1 MRVDDI
7 SNVSTIEEVHAMK
20 RAHKGGTW
28 KYACACRSGV
38 RYEGESEAWDQ
49 LKTMI
54 KERGAAAEDVRD
66 ASEGRGIEGIVE
78 DASENDPFASKDTVP
93 VPPEDRAPG
102 ELRGAGARSPLF
114 WKLMLVAMAL
124 IWGYSFLTMK
134 TVLDTVPTFMLLACR
149 FLLSAVI
156 MFIIFHKRIKA
167 HFNREYLGF
176 GVLMGCVIWSAYAAQ
191 TLGLVDTTPGKN
203 AFLTGTYCIKA
214 HFNREYL
221 GFGVLMGCVIWSAYA
236 AQTLG
241 LVDTTPGKNAFLT
254 GTYCI
259 LVPFIALIL
268 FKERVTKWHIASALL
283 CLVGVGFVA
292 LDNFSIQMGDLMTL
306 VGAVFF
312 AVDMAVVGH
321 IGRTR
326 DVSVLTSWMFAVDM
340 AVVGHIG
347 RTRDVSVLTSWMFL
361 FVGLFSLA
369 ATTAFEPRVPAEQW
383 TPEIIGQLVFLAVVC
398 TTIGLLLQNQA
409 LSHVPPATGSAFEP
423 RVPAEQWTPEIIGQL
438 VFLAVV
444 CTTIGL
450 LLQNQALSHV
460 PPATGSLLLS
470 LESPSGVLFSVLM
483 AGEVLTGKLIFG
495 FVLIFLS
502 IVLSE
507 THFSFLRKW
516 FPKK

>member
-1 MRVDDI
+1 MADVDRERVDDI

-54 KERGAAAEDVRD
+54 KERGAAAEDVKD
-66 ASEGRGIEGIVE
+66 AGEGRGIESIVE

-156 MFIIFHKRIKA
+156 MFVLFRKR
-167 HFNREYLGF
+167 
-176 GVLMGCVIWSAYAAQ
+176 
-191 TLGLVDTTPGKN
+191 
-203 AFLTGTYCIKA
+203 IKA

-292 LDNFSIQMGDLMTL
+292 LDNLSIQMGDLMTL

-326 DVSVLTSWMFAVDM
+326 DVSVLTSWMF
-340 AVVGHIG
+340 
-347 RTRDVSVLTSWMFL
+347 L

-369 ATTAFEPRVPAEQW
+369 ATT
-383 TPEIIGQLVFLAVVC
+383 
-398 TTIGLLLQNQA
+398 
-409 LSHVPPATGSAFEP
+409 AFEP

-507 THFSFLRKW
+507 THFSFLRRW

>member
-1 MRVDDI
+1 MTSIDRERGDDI
-7 SNVSTIEEVHAMK
+7 TTVKTIEDVRAMK

-38 RYEGESEAWDQ
+38 RYEGESEAWAQ
-49 LKTMI
+49 LKTVI
-54 KERGAAAEDVRD
+54 EEQVAKTTA
-66 ASEGRGIEGIVE
+66 GIE
-78 DASENDPFASKDTVP
+78 ENDPFASKDTVP

-203 AFLTGTYCIKA
+203 AFLTGTYCI
-214 HFNREYL
+214 
-221 GFGVLMGCVIWSAYA
+221 
-236 AQTLG
+236 
-241 LVDTTPGKNAFLT
+241 
-254 GTYCI
+254 

-326 DVSVLTSWMFAVDM
+326 DVSVLTSWMF
-340 AVVGHIG
+340 
-347 RTRDVSVLTSWMFL
+347 L

-369 ATTAFEPRVPAEQW
+369 AT
-383 TPEIIGQLVFLAVVC
+383 I
-398 TTIGLLLQNQA
+398 
-409 LSHVPPATGSAFEP
+409 AFEP

>member
-1 MRVDDI
+1 MTSVDRERGDDI
-7 SNVSTIEEVHAMK
+7 TTVKTIEDVRAMK

-38 RYEGESEAWDQ
+38 RYEGESEAWAQ
-49 LKTMI
+49 LKTVI
-54 KERGAAAEDVRD
+54 EEQVAKATT
-66 ASEGRGIEGIVE
+66 GIEE
-78 DASENDPFASKDTVP
+78 SDPFASKDAVP

-102 ELRGAGARSPLF
+102 KLRGAGARSPLF

-156 MFIIFHKRIKA
+156 MFIIFRKR
-167 HFNREYLGF
+167 
-176 GVLMGCVIWSAYAAQ
+176 
-191 TLGLVDTTPGKN
+191 
-203 AFLTGTYCIKA
+203 IKA

-326 DVSVLTSWMFAVDM
+326 DVSVLTSWMF
-340 AVVGHIG
+340 
-347 RTRDVSVLTSWMFL
+347 L

-369 ATTAFEPRVPAEQW
+369 ATAAFEPRVPAEQW
-383 TPEIIGQLVFLAVVC
+383 TPEIV
-398 TTIGLLLQNQA
+398 
-409 LSHVPPATGSAFEP
+409 
-423 RVPAEQWTPEIIGQL
+423 GQL

>member
-1 MRVDDI
+1 MADVDRERVDDI

-54 KERGAAAEDVRD
+54 KERGAAAEDVKD
-66 ASEGRGIEGIVE
+66 AGEGRGIESIVE

-156 MFIIFHKRIKA
+156 MFVLFRKR
-167 HFNREYLGF
+167 
-176 GVLMGCVIWSAYAAQ
+176 
-191 TLGLVDTTPGKN
+191 
-203 AFLTGTYCIKA
+203 IKA

-306 VGAVFF
+306 VGAMF
-312 AVDMAVVGH
+312 
-321 IGRTR
+321 
-326 DVSVLTSWMFAVDM
+326 FAVDM

-369 ATTAFEPRVPAEQW
+369 ATT
-383 TPEIIGQLVFLAVVC
+383 
-398 TTIGLLLQNQA
+398 
-409 LSHVPPATGSAFEP
+409 AFEP

-507 THFSFLRKW
+507 THFSFLRRW

>member
-1 MRVDDI
+1 MSDNERERVDDI
-7 SNVSTIEEVHAMK
+7 STVSTIEDVRAMK

-38 RYEGESEAWDQ
+38 RYEGESEAWAQ

-54 KERGAAAEDVRD
+54 KERGADAAQ
-66 ASEGRGIEGIVE
+66 VE
-78 DASENDPFASKDTVP
+78 DIISDIDANDPFPTKDAVP

-102 ELRGAGARSPLF
+102 KLRGAGARSPLF
-114 WKLMLVAMAL
+114 WKVMLVAMAL
-124 IWGYSFLTMK
+124 VWGYSFLTMK
-134 TVLDTVPTFMLLACR
+134 TVLDTVPTFMLLSCR
-149 FLLSAVI
+149 FLLSAII
-156 MFIIFHKRIKA
+156 MFVIFRKRIKA

-176 GVLMGCVIWSAYAAQ
+176 GVLMGCVI
-191 TLGLVDTTPGKN
+191 
-203 AFLTGTYCIKA
+203 C
-214 HFNREYL
+214 
-221 GFGVLMGCVIWSAYA
+221 SAYA

-259 LVPFIALIL
+259 LVPFIALVL
-268 FKERVTKWHIASALL
+268 FRERVTKWHIASALL

-326 DVSVLTSWMFAVDM
+326 DVSVLTSWMF
-340 AVVGHIG
+340 
-347 RTRDVSVLTSWMFL
+347 L
-361 FVGLFSLA
+361 FVGLCSLA
-369 ATTAFEPRVPAEQW
+369 AT
-383 TPEIIGQLVFLAVVC
+383 I
-398 TTIGLLLQNQA
+398 
-409 LSHVPPATGSAFEP
+409 AFEP

-516 FPKK
+516 FGRAK

>member
-1 MRVDDI
+1 MTSIDRERGDDI
-7 SNVSTIEEVHAMK
+7 TTVKTIEDVRAMK

-38 RYEGESEAWDQ
+38 RYEGESEAWAQ
-49 LKTMI
+49 LKTVI
-54 KERGAAAEDVRD
+54 EEQVAKTTA
-66 ASEGRGIEGIVE
+66 GIE
-78 DASENDPFASKDTVP
+78 ENDSFASKDTVP

-102 ELRGAGARSPLF
+102 KLRGAGARSPLF

-156 MFIIFHKRIKA
+156 MFIIFHKR
-167 HFNREYLGF
+167 
-176 GVLMGCVIWSAYAAQ
+176 
-191 TLGLVDTTPGKN
+191 
-203 AFLTGTYCIKA
+203 IKA

-326 DVSVLTSWMFAVDM
+326 DVSVLTSWMF
-340 AVVGHIG
+340 
-347 RTRDVSVLTSWMFL
+347 L

-369 ATTAFEPRVPAEQW
+369 ATT
-383 TPEIIGQLVFLAVVC
+383 
-398 TTIGLLLQNQA
+398 
-409 LSHVPPATGSAFEP
+409 AFEP

>member
-1 MRVDDI
+1 MADVDRERVDDI
-7 SNVSTIEEVHAMK
+7 SNVSTIEEVRAMK

-54 KERGAAAEDVRD
+54 KERGAAAEDVRN

-156 MFIIFHKRIKA
+156 MFVLFRKR
-167 HFNREYLGF
+167 
-176 GVLMGCVIWSAYAAQ
+176 
-191 TLGLVDTTPGKN
+191 
-203 AFLTGTYCIKA
+203 IKA

-326 DVSVLTSWMFAVDM
+326 DVSVLTSWMF
-340 AVVGHIG
+340 
-347 RTRDVSVLTSWMFL
+347 L

-369 ATTAFEPRVPAEQW
+369 ATT
-383 TPEIIGQLVFLAVVC
+383 
-398 TTIGLLLQNQA
+398 
-409 LSHVPPATGSAFEP
+409 AFEP

-507 THFSFLRKW
+507 THFSFLRRW

>member
-1 MRVDDI
+1 MSDNERERVDDI
-7 SNVSTIEEVHAMK
+7 SIVSTIEDVRAMK

-38 RYEGESEAWDQ
+38 RYEGESEAWAQ

-54 KERGAAAEDVRD
+54 KERGADAAQ
-66 ASEGRGIEGIVE
+66 VE
-78 DASENDPFASKDTVP
+78 DIISDIDANDPFPTKDAIP

-102 ELRGAGARSPLF
+102 KLRGAGARSPLF
-114 WKLMLVAMAL
+114 WKVMLVAMAL
-124 IWGYSFLTMK
+124 VWGYSFLTMK
-134 TVLDTVPTFMLLACR
+134 TVLDTVPTFMLLSCR
-149 FLLSAVI
+149 FLLSAII
-156 MFIIFHKRIKA
+156 MFVIFRKR
-167 HFNREYLGF
+167 
-176 GVLMGCVIWSAYAAQ
+176 
-191 TLGLVDTTPGKN
+191 
-203 AFLTGTYCIKA
+203 IKA

-259 LVPFIALIL
+259 LVPFIALVL
-268 FKERVTKWHIASALL
+268 FRERVTKWHIASALL

-326 DVSVLTSWMFAVDM
+326 DVSVLTSWMF
-340 AVVGHIG
+340 
-347 RTRDVSVLTSWMFL
+347 L
-361 FVGLFSLA
+361 FVGLCSLA
-369 ATTAFEPRVPAEQW
+369 AT
-383 TPEIIGQLVFLAVVC
+383 I
-398 TTIGLLLQNQA
+398 
-409 LSHVPPATGSAFEP
+409 AFEP

-507 THFSFLRKW
+507 THFSFLRKR
-516 FPKK
+516 FGRAK

>member
-1 MRVDDI
+1 MASDDRECADDI
-7 SNVSTIEEVHAMK
+7 NTVCTIGDVRAMK
-20 RAHKGGTW
+20 RACKGGTR
-28 KYACACRSGV
+28 KYSCACRSGV
-38 RYEGESEAWDQ
+38 RYEGESEAWAQ
-49 LKTMI
+49 LKAMI
-54 KERGAAAEDVRD
+54 KEELGRTEVGQANAAEEAGQTKV
-66 ASEGRGIEGIVE
+66 AAKSVLAGGRK
-78 DASENDPFASKDTVP
+78 DPVP
-93 VPPEDRAPG
+93 VPSEDRAPG
-102 ELRGAGARSPLF
+102 KLRGAGARSPLF
-114 WKLMLVAMAL
+114 WKFMLVAMAL
-124 IWGYSFLTMK
+124 VWGYSFLTMK

-149 FLLSAVI
+149 FLLSAAI
-156 MFIIFHKRIKA
+156 MFVVFHKR
-167 HFNREYLGF
+167 
-176 GVLMGCVIWSAYAAQ
+176 
-191 TLGLVDTTPGKN
+191 
-203 AFLTGTYCIKA
+203 IKA

-259 LVPFIALIL
+259 LVPFIALVL
-268 FKERVTKWHIASALL
+268 FRERVTKWHIGSALL

-292 LDNFSIQMGDLMTL
+292 LDNFSIQIGDLMTL

-326 DVSVLTSWMFAVDM
+326 DVSVLTSWMF
-340 AVVGHIG
+340 
-347 RTRDVSVLTSWMFL
+347 L
-361 FVGLFSLA
+361 FVGLFSLITSFVA
-369 ATTAFEPRVPAEQW
+369 EPRVPAEAW
-383 TPEIIGQLVFLAVVC
+383 TPTVVGQLAFLAVMC
-398 TTIGLLLQNQA
+398 TT
-409 LSHVPPATGSAFEP
+409 V
-423 RVPAEQWTPEIIGQL
+423 
-438 VFLAVV
+438 
-444 CTTIGL
+444 GL

-495 FVLIFLS
+495 FALIFLS

-516 FPKK
+516 FPNR

>member
-1 MRVDDI
+1 MPSGAYGVRTPRSGARGAGVTSIDRERGDDI
-7 SNVSTIEEVHAMK
+7 TTVKTIEDVRAMK

-38 RYEGESEAWDQ
+38 RYEGESEAWAQ
-49 LKTMI
+49 LKTVI
-54 KERGAAAEDVRD
+54 EEQVAKATT
-66 ASEGRGIEGIVE
+66 GIEE
-78 DASENDPFASKDTVP
+78 SDPFASKDAVP

-102 ELRGAGARSPLF
+102 KLRGAGARSPLF

-156 MFIIFHKRIKA
+156 MFIIFRKR
-167 HFNREYLGF
+167 
-176 GVLMGCVIWSAYAAQ
+176 
-191 TLGLVDTTPGKN
+191 
-203 AFLTGTYCIKA
+203 IKA

-326 DVSVLTSWMFAVDM
+326 DVSVLTSWMF
-340 AVVGHIG
+340 
-347 RTRDVSVLTSWMFL
+347 L

-383 TPEIIGQLVFLAVVC
+383 TPEIV
-398 TTIGLLLQNQA
+398 
-409 LSHVPPATGSAFEP
+409 
-423 RVPAEQWTPEIIGQL
+423 GQL

-507 THFSFLRKW
+507 THFSFLRKC

>member
-1 MRVDDI
+1 MPSGAYGVRTPRSGARGAGVTGIDRERGDDI
-7 SNVSTIEEVHAMK
+7 TTVKTIEDVRAMK

-38 RYEGESEAWDQ
+38 RYEGESEAWAQ
-49 LKTMI
+49 LKTVI
-54 KERGAAAEDVRD
+54 EEQVAKATT
-66 ASEGRGIEGIVE
+66 GIEE
-78 DASENDPFASKDTVP
+78 SDPFASKDAVP

-102 ELRGAGARSPLF
+102 KLRGAGARSPLF

-156 MFIIFHKRIKA
+156 MFIIFHKR
-167 HFNREYLGF
+167 
-176 GVLMGCVIWSAYAAQ
+176 
-191 TLGLVDTTPGKN
+191 
-203 AFLTGTYCIKA
+203 IKA

-326 DVSVLTSWMFAVDM
+326 DVSVLTSWMF
-340 AVVGHIG
+340 
-347 RTRDVSVLTSWMFL
+347 L

-369 ATTAFEPRVPAEQW
+369 ATTAFEPRVPAGQW
-383 TPEIIGQLVFLAVVC
+383 TPEIV
-398 TTIGLLLQNQA
+398 
-409 LSHVPPATGSAFEP
+409 
-423 RVPAEQWTPEIIGQL
+423 GQL

-495 FVLIFLS
+495 FMLIFLS

>member
-1 MRVDDI
+1 MTGVDRERGDDI
-7 SNVSTIEEVHAMK
+7 TTVKTIEDVRAMK

-38 RYEGESEAWDQ
+38 RYEGESEAWAQ
-49 LKTMI
+49 LKTVI
-54 KERGAAAEDVRD
+54 EEQVAKTTA
-66 ASEGRGIEGIVE
+66 GIE
-78 DASENDPFASKDTVP
+78 ENDPFASKDTVP

-203 AFLTGTYCIKA
+203 AFLTGTYCI
-214 HFNREYL
+214 
-221 GFGVLMGCVIWSAYA
+221 
-236 AQTLG
+236 
-241 LVDTTPGKNAFLT
+241 
-254 GTYCI
+254 

-326 DVSVLTSWMFAVDM
+326 DVSVLTSWMF
-340 AVVGHIG
+340 
-347 RTRDVSVLTSWMFL
+347 L

-369 ATTAFEPRVPAEQW
+369 ATT
-383 TPEIIGQLVFLAVVC
+383 
-398 TTIGLLLQNQA
+398 
-409 LSHVPPATGSAFEP
+409 AFEP

>member
-1 MRVDDI
+1 MANSKHGRVNDI
-7 SNVSTIEEVHAMK
+7 DTVATVEDVHGEG
-20 RAHKGGTW
+20 RAQGAAPQRPCG
-28 KYACACRSGV
+28 CRAGV
-38 RYEGESEAWDQ
+38 RYEGESEAWAQ
-49 LKTMI
+49 LKTMM
-54 KERGAAAEDVRD
+54 KDHEVKSGQEVDAA
-66 ASEGRGIEGIVE
+66 VE
-78 DASENDPFASKDTVP
+78 SDSTDPFATKDPVP
-93 VPPEDRAPG
+93 VPAEDRAPG
-102 ELRGAGARSPLF
+102 KLRGAGARSPLF
-114 WKLMLVAMAL
+114 WKIMLVAMAL

-134 TVLDTVPTFMLLACR
+134 TVLDTVPTFMLLSCR

-156 MFIIFHKRIKA
+156 MFVIFHKR
-167 HFNREYLGF
+167 
-176 GVLMGCVIWSAYAAQ
+176 
-191 TLGLVDTTPGKN
+191 
-203 AFLTGTYCIKA
+203 IKA

-259 LVPFIALIL
+259 LVPFIALVL
-268 FKERVTKWHIASALL
+268 FRERVTKWHIASALM

-292 LDNFSIQMGDLMTL
+292 LDNFSIQMGDLLTL
-306 VGAVFF
+306 VGAMF
-312 AVDMAVVGH
+312 
-321 IGRTR
+321 
-326 DVSVLTSWMFAVDM
+326 FAVDM

-369 ATTAFEPRVPAEQW
+369 AT
-383 TPEIIGQLVFLAVVC
+383 C
-398 TTIGLLLQNQA
+398 
-409 LSHVPPATGSAFEP
+409 AFEP

-507 THFSFLRKW
+507 THFSFLRK
-516 FPKK
+516 FFKKS

>member
-1 MRVDDI
+1 MSDNERERVDDI
-7 SNVSTIEEVHAMK
+7 STVSTIEDVRAMK

-38 RYEGESEAWDQ
+38 RYEGESEAWAQ

-54 KERGAAAEDVRD
+54 KERGADAAQV
-66 ASEGRGIEGIVE
+66 EGIISDI
-78 DASENDPFASKDTVP
+78 DANDPFPTKDAVP

-102 ELRGAGARSPLF
+102 KLRGAGARSPLF
-114 WKLMLVAMAL
+114 WKVMLVVMAL
-124 IWGYSFLTMK
+124 VWGYSFLTMK
-134 TVLDTVPTFMLLACR
+134 TVLDTVPTFMLLSCR
-149 FLLSAVI
+149 FLLSAII
-156 MFIIFHKRIKA
+156 MFVIFRKR
-167 HFNREYLGF
+167 
-176 GVLMGCVIWSAYAAQ
+176 
-191 TLGLVDTTPGKN
+191 
-203 AFLTGTYCIKA
+203 IKA

-259 LVPFIALIL
+259 LVPFIALAL
-268 FKERVTKWHIASALL
+268 FRERLTKWHIASALL

-326 DVSVLTSWMFAVDM
+326 DVSVLTSWMF
-340 AVVGHIG
+340 
-347 RTRDVSVLTSWMFL
+347 L
-361 FVGLFSLA
+361 FVGLCSLA
-369 ATTAFEPRVPAEQW
+369 AT
-383 TPEIIGQLVFLAVVC
+383 I
-398 TTIGLLLQNQA
+398 
-409 LSHVPPATGSAFEP
+409 AFEP

-516 FPKK
+516 FGRAK

>member
-1 MRVDDI
+1 MPSGAYGVRTPRSGARGAGVTSIDRERGDDI
-7 SNVSTIEEVHAMK
+7 TTVKTIEDVRAMK

-38 RYEGESEAWDQ
+38 RYEGESEAWAQ
-49 LKTMI
+49 LKTVI
-54 KERGAAAEDVRD
+54 EEQVAKATT
-66 ASEGRGIEGIVE
+66 GIEE
-78 DASENDPFASKDTVP
+78 SDPFASKDAVP

-102 ELRGAGARSPLF
+102 KLRGAGARSPLF

-156 MFIIFHKRIKA
+156 MFIIFRKR
-167 HFNREYLGF
+167 
-176 GVLMGCVIWSAYAAQ
+176 
-191 TLGLVDTTPGKN
+191 
-203 AFLTGTYCIKA
+203 IKA

-326 DVSVLTSWMFAVDM
+326 DVSVLTSWMF
-340 AVVGHIG
+340 
-347 RTRDVSVLTSWMFL
+347 L

-369 ATTAFEPRVPAEQW
+369 ATT
-383 TPEIIGQLVFLAVVC
+383 
-398 TTIGLLLQNQA
+398 
-409 LSHVPPATGSAFEP
+409 AFEP

>member
-1 MRVDDI
+1 MGRGHHARVREGTGMASVDRERGDDI
-7 SNVSTIEEVHAMK
+7 TTVKTIEEVRAMK

-38 RYEGESEAWDQ
+38 RYEGESETWAQ
-49 LKTMI
+49 LKTVI
-54 KERGAAAEDVRD
+54 EEQVAKTTT
-66 ASEGRGIEGIVE
+66 GIEE
-78 DASENDPFASKDTVP
+78 SDPLASKDAVP

-114 WKLMLVAMAL
+114 WKIMLVTMAL

-156 MFIIFHKRIKA
+156 MFIIFHKRI
-167 HFNREYLGF
+167 R
-176 GVLMGCVIWSAYAAQ
+176 
-191 TLGLVDTTPGKN
+191 
-203 AFLTGTYCIKA
+203 A

-326 DVSVLTSWMFAVDM
+326 DVSVLTSWMF
-340 AVVGHIG
+340 
-347 RTRDVSVLTSWMFL
+347 L

-369 ATTAFEPRVPAEQW
+369 ATPAFEPRVPA
-383 TPEIIGQLVFLAVVC
+383 A
-398 TTIGLLLQNQA
+398 
-409 LSHVPPATGSAFEP
+409 
-423 RVPAEQWTPEIIGQL
+423 QWTPEIIGQL

>member
-1 MRVDDI
+1 MGCGHHARVREGAGMTSIDRERGDDI
-7 SNVSTIEEVHAMK
+7 TTVKTIEDVRAMK

-38 RYEGESEAWDQ
+38 RYEGESEAWAQ
-49 LKTMI
+49 LKTVI
-54 KERGAAAEDVRD
+54 EEQVAKTTA
-66 ASEGRGIEGIVE
+66 GIE
-78 DASENDPFASKDTVP
+78 ENDPFASKDTVP

-203 AFLTGTYCIKA
+203 AFLTGTYCI
-214 HFNREYL
+214 
-221 GFGVLMGCVIWSAYA
+221 
-236 AQTLG
+236 
-241 LVDTTPGKNAFLT
+241 
-254 GTYCI
+254 

-268 FKERVTKWHIASALL
+268 FRERVTKWHIASALL

-326 DVSVLTSWMFAVDM
+326 DVSVLTSWMF
-340 AVVGHIG
+340 
-347 RTRDVSVLTSWMFL
+347 L

-369 ATTAFEPRVPAEQW
+369 ATT
-383 TPEIIGQLVFLAVVC
+383 
-398 TTIGLLLQNQA
+398 
-409 LSHVPPATGSAFEP
+409 AFEP

>member
-1 MRVDDI
+1 MANSKHGRVNDI
-7 SNVSTIEEVHAMK
+7 DTVATVEDVHGEG
-20 RAHKGGTW
+20 RAQGAAPQRPCG
-28 KYACACRSGV
+28 CRAGV
-38 RYEGESEAWDQ
+38 RYEGESEAWAQ
-49 LKTMI
+49 LKTMM
-54 KERGAAAEDVRD
+54 KDHEVKSEQEVDAAVESD
-66 ASEGRGIEGIVE
+66 AT
-78 DASENDPFASKDTVP
+78 DPFATKDPVP
-93 VPPEDRAPG
+93 VPAEDRAPG
-102 ELRGAGARSPLF
+102 KLRGAGARSPLF
-114 WKLMLVAMAL
+114 WKIMLVAMAL

-134 TVLDTVPTFMLLACR
+134 TVLDTVPTFMLLSCR

-156 MFIIFHKRIKA
+156 MFVIFHKR
-167 HFNREYLGF
+167 
-176 GVLMGCVIWSAYAAQ
+176 
-191 TLGLVDTTPGKN
+191 
-203 AFLTGTYCIKA
+203 IKA

-259 LVPFIALIL
+259 LVPFIALVL
-268 FKERVTKWHIASALL
+268 FRERVTKWHIASALM

-292 LDNFSIQMGDLMTL
+292 LDNFSIQMGDLLTL
-306 VGAVFF
+306 VGAMFF

-326 DVSVLTSWMFAVDM
+326 DVSVLTSWMF
-340 AVVGHIG
+340 
-347 RTRDVSVLTSWMFL
+347 
-361 FVGLFSLA
+361 VGLFSLA
-369 ATTAFEPRVPAEQW
+369 ATCAFEPRVPAEK
-383 TPEIIGQLVFLAVVC
+383 
-398 TTIGLLLQNQA
+398 
-409 LSHVPPATGSAFEP
+409 
-423 RVPAEQWTPEIIGQL
+423 WTPEIIGQL

-495 FVLIFLS
+495 FALIFLS

-507 THFSFLRKW
+507 THFSFLRK
-516 FPKK
+516 FFKKS

>member
-1 MRVDDI
+1 MGCGHHARVREEAGMTGIDRERGDDI
-7 SNVSTIEEVHAMK
+7 TTVKTIEDVRAMK

-38 RYEGESEAWDQ
+38 RYEGESEAWAQ
-49 LKTMI
+49 LKTVI
-54 KERGAAAEDVRD
+54 
-66 ASEGRGIEGIVE
+66 EGQVAKTTAGIE
-78 DASENDPFASKDTVP
+78 ENDPFASKDTVP

-102 ELRGAGARSPLF
+102 KLRGAGARSPLF

-156 MFIIFHKRIKA
+156 MFIIFRKR
-167 HFNREYLGF
+167 
-176 GVLMGCVIWSAYAAQ
+176 
-191 TLGLVDTTPGKN
+191 
-203 AFLTGTYCIKA
+203 IKA

-326 DVSVLTSWMFAVDM
+326 DVSVLTSWMF
-340 AVVGHIG
+340 
-347 RTRDVSVLTSWMFL
+347 L

-369 ATTAFEPRVPAEQW
+369 ATT
-383 TPEIIGQLVFLAVVC
+383 
-398 TTIGLLLQNQA
+398 
-409 LSHVPPATGSAFEP
+409 AFEP

>member
-1 MRVDDI
+1 MSDNERERVDDI
-7 SNVSTIEEVHAMK
+7 STVSTIEEVRAMK

-38 RYEGESEAWDQ
+38 RYEGESEAWAQ

-54 KERGAAAEDVRD
+54 KERGTDAAQ
-66 ASEGRGIEGIVE
+66 VE
-78 DASENDPFASKDTVP
+78 DIISDIDANDPFPTKDTVP

-102 ELRGAGARSPLF
+102 KLRGAGSRSPLF
-114 WKLMLVAMAL
+114 WKVMLVAMAL
-124 IWGYSFLTMK
+124 VWGYSFLTMK
-134 TVLDTVPTFMLLACR
+134 TVVDTVPTFMLLSCR

-156 MFIIFHKRIKA
+156 MFVIFRKRIKA

-176 GVLMGCVIWSAYAAQ
+176 GVL
-191 TLGLVDTTPGKN
+191 
-203 AFLTGTYCIKA
+203 
-214 HFNREYL
+214 R
-221 GFGVLMGCVIWSAYA
+221 GCVIWSAYA

-259 LVPFIALIL
+259 LVPFIALVL
-268 FKERVTKWHIASALL
+268 FRERVTKWHIASALL

-326 DVSVLTSWMFAVDM
+326 DVSVLTSWMF
-340 AVVGHIG
+340 
-347 RTRDVSVLTSWMFL
+347 L

-369 ATTAFEPRVPAEQW
+369 AT
-383 TPEIIGQLVFLAVVC
+383 I
-398 TTIGLLLQNQA
+398 
-409 LSHVPPATGSAFEP
+409 AFEP

-516 FPKK
+516 VGRAK

>member
-1 MRVDDI
+1 MPSGAYGVRTPRSGARGAGVTGIDRERGDDI
-7 SNVSTIEEVHAMK
+7 TTVKTIEDVRAMK

-38 RYEGESEAWDQ
+38 RYEGESEAWAQ
-49 LKTMI
+49 LKTVI
-54 KERGAAAEDVRD
+54 EEQVAKTTT
-66 ASEGRGIEGIVE
+66 GIE
-78 DASENDPFASKDTVP
+78 ENDSFASKDAVP

-102 ELRGAGARSPLF
+102 KLRGAGARSPLF

-156 MFIIFHKRIKA
+156 MFIIFRKR
-167 HFNREYLGF
+167 
-176 GVLMGCVIWSAYAAQ
+176 
-191 TLGLVDTTPGKN
+191 
-203 AFLTGTYCIKA
+203 IKA

-326 DVSVLTSWMFAVDM
+326 DVSVLTSWMF
-340 AVVGHIG
+340 
-347 RTRDVSVLTSWMFL
+347 L

-383 TPEIIGQLVFLAVVC
+383 TPEIV
-398 TTIGLLLQNQA
+398 
-409 LSHVPPATGSAFEP
+409 
-423 RVPAEQWTPEIIGQL
+423 GQL

>member
-1 MRVDDI
+1 MGCGHHARVREEAGMTGIDRERGDDI
-7 SNVSTIEEVHAMK
+7 TTVKTIEDVRAMK

-38 RYEGESEAWDQ
+38 RYEGESEAWAQ
-49 LKTMI
+49 LKTVI
-54 KERGAAAEDVRD
+54 EEQVAKTTD
-66 ASEGRGIEGIVE
+66 GIEE
-78 DASENDPFASKDTVP
+78 SDPFASKDAVP

-102 ELRGAGARSPLF
+102 KLRGAGARSPLF

-156 MFIIFHKRIKA
+156 MFSIFRKR
-167 HFNREYLGF
+167 
-176 GVLMGCVIWSAYAAQ
+176 
-191 TLGLVDTTPGKN
+191 
-203 AFLTGTYCIKA
+203 IKA

-292 LDNFSIQMGDLMTL
+292 LDNFTIQMGDLMTL
-306 VGAVFF
+306 VGAVF
-312 AVDMAVVGH
+312 
-321 IGRTR
+321 
-326 DVSVLTSWMFAVDM
+326 FAVDM

-383 TPEIIGQLVFLAVVC
+383 TPEIV
-398 TTIGLLLQNQA
+398 
-409 LSHVPPATGSAFEP
+409 
-423 RVPAEQWTPEIIGQL
+423 GQL

>member
-1 MRVDDI
+1 MSDNERERVDDI
-7 SNVSTIEEVHAMK
+7 STVSTIEDVRAMK

-38 RYEGESEAWDQ
+38 RYEGESEAWAQ

-54 KERGAAAEDVRD
+54 KERGADAAQ
-66 ASEGRGIEGIVE
+66 VE
-78 DASENDPFASKDTVP
+78 DIISDIDANDPFPTKDAVP

-102 ELRGAGARSPLF
+102 KLRGAGARSPLF
-114 WKLMLVAMAL
+114 WKVMLVAMAL
-124 IWGYSFLTMK
+124 VWGYSFLTMK
-134 TVLDTVPTFMLLACR
+134 TVLDTVPTFMLLSCR
-149 FLLSAVI
+149 FLLSAII
-156 MFIIFHKRIKA
+156 MFVIFRKR
-167 HFNREYLGF
+167 
-176 GVLMGCVIWSAYAAQ
+176 
-191 TLGLVDTTPGKN
+191 
-203 AFLTGTYCIKA
+203 IKA

-259 LVPFIALIL
+259 LVPFIALVL
-268 FKERVTKWHIASALL
+268 FHERVTKWHIASALL

-326 DVSVLTSWMFAVDM
+326 DVSVLTSWMF
-340 AVVGHIG
+340 
-347 RTRDVSVLTSWMFL
+347 L
-361 FVGLFSLA
+361 FVGLCSLA
-369 ATTAFEPRVPAEQW
+369 AT
-383 TPEIIGQLVFLAVVC
+383 I
-398 TTIGLLLQNQA
+398 
-409 LSHVPPATGSAFEP
+409 AFEP

-516 FPKK
+516 FGRAK

>member
-1 MRVDDI
+1 VTGIDRERGDDI
-7 SNVSTIEEVHAMK
+7 TTVKTIEDVRAMK

-38 RYEGESEAWDQ
+38 RYEGESEAWAQ
-49 LKTMI
+49 LKTVI
-54 KERGAAAEDVRD
+54 EEQVAKATT
-66 ASEGRGIEGIVE
+66 GIEE
-78 DASENDPFASKDTVP
+78 SDPFASKDAVP

-102 ELRGAGARSPLF
+102 KLRGAGARSPLF

-156 MFIIFHKRIKA
+156 MFIIFHKR
-167 HFNREYLGF
+167 
-176 GVLMGCVIWSAYAAQ
+176 
-191 TLGLVDTTPGKN
+191 
-203 AFLTGTYCIKA
+203 IKA

-326 DVSVLTSWMFAVDM
+326 DVSVLTSWMF
-340 AVVGHIG
+340 
-347 RTRDVSVLTSWMFL
+347 L

-383 TPEIIGQLVFLAVVC
+383 TPEIV
-398 TTIGLLLQNQA
+398 
-409 LSHVPPATGSAFEP
+409 
-423 RVPAEQWTPEIIGQL
+423 GQL

>member
-1 MRVDDI
+1 MADVDRERVDDI
-7 SNVSTIEEVHAMK
+7 SNVSTIEEVRAMK

-203 AFLTGTYCIKA
+203 AFLTGTYCI
-214 HFNREYL
+214 
-221 GFGVLMGCVIWSAYA
+221 
-236 AQTLG
+236 
-241 LVDTTPGKNAFLT
+241 
-254 GTYCI
+254 

-306 VGAVFF
+306 VGAVF
-312 AVDMAVVGH
+312 
-321 IGRTR
+321 
-326 DVSVLTSWMFAVDM
+326 FAVDM

-409 LSHVPPATGSAFEP
+409 LSHVPPATGS
-423 RVPAEQWTPEIIGQL
+423 
-438 VFLAVV
+438 
-444 CTTIGL
+444 
-450 LLQNQALSHV
+450 
-460 PPATGSLLLS
+460 LLLS

-495 FVLIFLS
+495 FALIFLS

-507 THFSFLRKW
+507 THFSFLRRW

>member
-1 MRVDDI
+1 MANSKHGRVNDI
-7 SNVSTIEEVHAMK
+7 DTVATVEDVHGEG
-20 RAHKGGTW
+20 RAQGAAPQRPCG
-28 KYACACRSGV
+28 CRAGV
-38 RYEGESEAWDQ
+38 RYEGESEAWAQ
-49 LKTMI
+49 LKTMM
-54 KERGAAAEDVRD
+54 KDHEVKSEQEVDAAVESD
-66 ASEGRGIEGIVE
+66 AT
-78 DASENDPFASKDTVP
+78 DPFATKDPVP
-93 VPPEDRAPG
+93 VPAEDRAPG
-102 ELRGAGARSPLF
+102 KLRGAGARSPLF
-114 WKLMLVAMAL
+114 WKIMLVAMAL

-134 TVLDTVPTFMLLACR
+134 TVLDTVPTFMLLSCR

-156 MFIIFHKRIKA
+156 MFVIFHKR
-167 HFNREYLGF
+167 
-176 GVLMGCVIWSAYAAQ
+176 
-191 TLGLVDTTPGKN
+191 
-203 AFLTGTYCIKA
+203 IKA

-259 LVPFIALIL
+259 LVPFIALVL
-268 FKERVTKWHIASALL
+268 FRERVTKWHIASALM

-292 LDNFSIQMGDLMTL
+292 LDNFSIQMGDLLTL
-306 VGAVFF
+306 VGAMF
-312 AVDMAVVGH
+312 
-321 IGRTR
+321 
-326 DVSVLTSWMFAVDM
+326 FAVDM

-369 ATTAFEPRVPAEQW
+369 AT
-383 TPEIIGQLVFLAVVC
+383 C
-398 TTIGLLLQNQA
+398 
-409 LSHVPPATGSAFEP
+409 AFEP

-507 THFSFLRKW
+507 THFSFLRK
-516 FPKK
+516 FFKKS

>member
-1 MRVDDI
+1 MSDNERERVDDI
-7 SNVSTIEEVHAMK
+7 STVSTIEDVRAMK

-38 RYEGESEAWDQ
+38 RYEGESEAWAQ

-54 KERGAAAEDVRD
+54 KERGADAAQV
-66 ASEGRGIEGIVE
+66 EGIISDI
-78 DASENDPFASKDTVP
+78 DANDPFPTKDAVP

-102 ELRGAGARSPLF
+102 KLRGAGARSPLF
-114 WKLMLVAMAL
+114 WKVMLVVMAL
-124 IWGYSFLTMK
+124 VWGYSFLTMK
-134 TVLDTVPTFMLLACR
+134 TVLDTVPTFMLLSCR
-149 FLLSAVI
+149 FLLSAII
-156 MFIIFHKRIKA
+156 MFVIFRKR
-167 HFNREYLGF
+167 
-176 GVLMGCVIWSAYAAQ
+176 
-191 TLGLVDTTPGKN
+191 
-203 AFLTGTYCIKA
+203 IKA

-259 LVPFIALIL
+259 LVPFIALAL
-268 FKERVTKWHIASALL
+268 FRERVTKWHIASALL

-326 DVSVLTSWMFAVDM
+326 DVSVLTSWMF
-340 AVVGHIG
+340 
-347 RTRDVSVLTSWMFL
+347 L
-361 FVGLFSLA
+361 FVGLCSLA
-369 ATTAFEPRVPAEQW
+369 AT
-383 TPEIIGQLVFLAVVC
+383 I
-398 TTIGLLLQNQA
+398 
-409 LSHVPPATGSAFEP
+409 AFEP

-516 FPKK
+516 FGRAK

>member
-1 MRVDDI
+1 MGCGHHARVREGAGMTSIDRERGDDI
-7 SNVSTIEEVHAMK
+7 TTVKTIEDVRAMK

-38 RYEGESEAWDQ
+38 RYEGESEAWAQ
-49 LKTMI
+49 LKTVI
-54 KERGAAAEDVRD
+54 EEQVAKTTA
-66 ASEGRGIEGIVE
+66 GIE
-78 DASENDPFASKDTVP
+78 ENDPFASKDTVP

-102 ELRGAGARSPLF
+102 KLRGAGARSPLF

-156 MFIIFHKRIKA
+156 MFIIFHKR
-167 HFNREYLGF
+167 
-176 GVLMGCVIWSAYAAQ
+176 
-191 TLGLVDTTPGKN
+191 
-203 AFLTGTYCIKA
+203 IKA

-326 DVSVLTSWMFAVDM
+326 DVSVLTSWMF
-340 AVVGHIG
+340 
-347 RTRDVSVLTSWMFL
+347 L

-369 ATTAFEPRVPAEQW
+369 ATT
-383 TPEIIGQLVFLAVVC
+383 
-398 TTIGLLLQNQA
+398 
-409 LSHVPPATGSAFEP
+409 AFEP

>member
-1 MRVDDI
+1 MTGIDRERGDDI
-7 SNVSTIEEVHAMK
+7 TTVKTIEDVRAMK

-38 RYEGESEAWDQ
+38 RYEGESEAWAQ
-49 LKTMI
+49 LKTVI
-54 KERGAAAEDVRD
+54 EEQVAKTTA
-66 ASEGRGIEGIVE
+66 GIE
-78 DASENDPFASKDTVP
+78 ENDPFTSKDAVP

-102 ELRGAGARSPLF
+102 KLRGAGARSPLF

-156 MFIIFHKRIKA
+156 MFIIFRKR
-167 HFNREYLGF
+167 
-176 GVLMGCVIWSAYAAQ
+176 
-191 TLGLVDTTPGKN
+191 
-203 AFLTGTYCIKA
+203 IKA

-306 VGAVFF
+306 VGAMF
-312 AVDMAVVGH
+312 
-321 IGRTR
+321 
-326 DVSVLTSWMFAVDM
+326 FAVDM

-409 LSHVPPATGSAFEP
+409 LSHVPPATGS
-423 RVPAEQWTPEIIGQL
+423 
-438 VFLAVV
+438 
-444 CTTIGL
+444 
-450 LLQNQALSHV
+450 
-460 PPATGSLLLS
+460 LLLS

-495 FVLIFLS
+495 FMLIFLS

-507 THFSFLRKW
+507 THFSFLRKC

>member
-1 MRVDDI
+1 MTSIDRERGDDI
-7 SNVSTIEEVHAMK
+7 TTVKTIEDVRAMK

-38 RYEGESEAWDQ
+38 RYEGESEAWAQ
-49 LKTMI
+49 LKTVI
-54 KERGAAAEDVRD
+54 EEQVAKTTA
-66 ASEGRGIEGIVE
+66 GIE
-78 DASENDPFASKDTVP
+78 ENDPFASKDTVP

-102 ELRGAGARSPLF
+102 KLRGAGARSPLF

-156 MFIIFHKRIKA
+156 MFIIFRKR
-167 HFNREYLGF
+167 
-176 GVLMGCVIWSAYAAQ
+176 
-191 TLGLVDTTPGKN
+191 
-203 AFLTGTYCIKA
+203 IKA

-326 DVSVLTSWMFAVDM
+326 DVSVLTSWMF
-340 AVVGHIG
+340 
-347 RTRDVSVLTSWMFL
+347 L

-369 ATTAFEPRVPAEQW
+369 ATTAFEPRVPA
-383 TPEIIGQLVFLAVVC
+383 G
-398 TTIGLLLQNQA
+398 
-409 LSHVPPATGSAFEP
+409 
-423 RVPAEQWTPEIIGQL
+423 QWTPEIIGQL

>member
-1 MRVDDI
+1 MTGIDRERGDDI
-7 SNVSTIEEVHAMK
+7 TTVKTIEDVRAMK

-38 RYEGESEAWDQ
+38 RYEGESEAWAQ
-49 LKTMI
+49 LKTVI
-54 KERGAAAEDVRD
+54 EEQVAKATT
-66 ASEGRGIEGIVE
+66 GIEE
-78 DASENDPFASKDTVP
+78 SDPFASKDAVP

-102 ELRGAGARSPLF
+102 KLRGAGARSPLF

-156 MFIIFHKRIKA
+156 MFIIFRKR
-167 HFNREYLGF
+167 
-176 GVLMGCVIWSAYAAQ
+176 
-191 TLGLVDTTPGKN
+191 
-203 AFLTGTYCIKA
+203 IKA

-326 DVSVLTSWMFAVDM
+326 DVSVLTSWMF
-340 AVVGHIG
+340 
-347 RTRDVSVLTSWMFL
+347 L

-383 TPEIIGQLVFLAVVC
+383 TPEIV
-398 TTIGLLLQNQA
+398 
-409 LSHVPPATGSAFEP
+409 
-423 RVPAEQWTPEIIGQL
+423 GQL

>member
-1 MRVDDI
+1 MSDNERERVDDI
-7 SNVSTIEEVHAMK
+7 STVSTIEEVRAMK

-38 RYEGESEAWDQ
+38 RYEGESEAWAQ

-54 KERGAAAEDVRD
+54 KERGTDAAQ
-66 ASEGRGIEGIVE
+66 VE
-78 DASENDPFASKDTVP
+78 DIISDIDANDPFPTKDAVP

-114 WKLMLVAMAL
+114 WKVMLVAMAL
-124 IWGYSFLTMK
+124 VWGYSFLTMK
-134 TVLDTVPTFMLLACR
+134 TVLDTVPTFMLLSCR

-156 MFIIFHKRIKA
+156 MFVIFRKR
-167 HFNREYLGF
+167 
-176 GVLMGCVIWSAYAAQ
+176 
-191 TLGLVDTTPGKN
+191 
-203 AFLTGTYCIKA
+203 IKA

-259 LVPFIALIL
+259 LVPFIALVL
-268 FKERVTKWHIASALL
+268 FRERVTKWHIASALL

-326 DVSVLTSWMFAVDM
+326 DVSVLTSWMF
-340 AVVGHIG
+340 
-347 RTRDVSVLTSWMFL
+347 L
-361 FVGLFSLA
+361 FVGLFSLV
-369 ATTAFEPRVPAEQW
+369 AT
-383 TPEIIGQLVFLAVVC
+383 I
-398 TTIGLLLQNQA
+398 
-409 LSHVPPATGSAFEP
+409 AFEP

-516 FPKK
+516 FGRAK